1 MRVLGVVPGTNLT
14 GFAIVEKK
22 ENSFICNESGVINLR
37 KAKNIAEK
45 LETLYNT
52 IISLIDKF
60 NPNSVALEDI
70 FYYKNVKS
78 TVKLA
83 YAKGVIILAAAHRE
97 IDVFEYTPTNVKS
110 VTTGCGRA
118 TKDSVG
124 DMLPH
129 LVKNLPK
136 TFKYRDES
144 DAIALAY
151 CHLATYLFEERIK

>member
-1 MRVLGVVPGTNLT
+1 MRVLGIDPGTNLT
-14 GFAIVEKK
+14 GFAVIEK
-22 ENSFICNESGVINLR
+22 EGNTFSRIESGIINLR
-37 KAKNIAEK
+37 KSKNISEK
-45 LETLYNT
+45 LEKLYNEIVSVIDT
-52 IISLIDKF
+52 YHPDSLAI
-60 NPNSVALEDI
+60 EDI

-83 YAKGVIILAAAHRE
+83 YAKGVIILAAAHRGVK
-97 IDVFEYTPTNVKS
+97 VFEYTPTNIKS

-124 DMLPH
+124 AMLPH
-129 LVKNLPK
+129 LVRNLPENFRYK
-136 TFKYRDES
+136 DES

>member
-1 MRVLGVVPGTNLT
+1 MRVLGIDPGTNVT
-14 GFAIVEKK
+14 GFAVIEKK
-22 ENSFICNESGVINLR
+22 GNTFSRIESGIINLR
-37 KAKNIAEK
+37 KSKNISEK
-45 LETLYNT
+45 LETLYNE
-52 IISLIDKF
+52 IVSVIDTYH
-60 NPNSVALEDI
+60 PNSLAIEDI

-83 YAKGVIILAAAHRE
+83 YAKGVIILAAAHR
-97 IDVFEYTPTNVKS
+97 DVKVFEYTPTNIKS

-124 DMLPH
+124 AMLPH
-129 LVKNLPK
+129 LVRNLPENFRYK
-136 TFKYRDES
+136 DES